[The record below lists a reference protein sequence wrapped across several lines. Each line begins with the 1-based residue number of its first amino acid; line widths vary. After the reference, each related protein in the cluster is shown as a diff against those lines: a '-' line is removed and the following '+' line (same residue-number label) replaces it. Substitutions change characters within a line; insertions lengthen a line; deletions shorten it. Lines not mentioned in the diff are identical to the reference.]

1 MGDCRKRGCP
11 KGNSSISSA
20 EVRIFG
26 RQICAGL
33 LHVHSRTSTSGG
45 KQLAHLGGIV
55 FCDLKPGNVLFN
67 EEEVLKPLR
76 QACSSLQLTSKL
88 RLGHFSQAL
97 PVEKASTERRG
108 TPQYMAPE
116 LLCELAE
123 RTGHSF
129 LSDLWSLGCL
139 LHELFMGQ
147 VPFASASSLQLQRL
161 VLEAPPKMHGATMDF
176 QDRWLS

>member
-1 MGDCRKRGCP
+1 MDAKWT
-11 KGNSSISSA
+11 A
-20 EVRIFG
+20 
-26 RQICAGL
+26 
-33 LHVHSRTSTSGG
+33 
-45 KQLAHLGGIV
+45 
-55 FCDLKPGNVLFN
+55 
-67 EEEVLKPLR
+67 
-76 QACSSLQLTSKL
+76 L

-116 LLCELAE
+116 LLCEVPDQ
-123 RTGHSF
+123 TGHSF

-176 QDRWLS
+176 QDRWVSERKEGRATISQDLVRDLLRVKQRLAWPQLRQHRWWRGECLGAENDAAWNKLRPHVAFEARALPEPPLKSCRTA